1 MSQQSS
7 FDFQEDHQFL
17 QVVQNGKVT
26 DMSLEDV
33 FDQDTYHT
41 FQVVTFVSSPKFFF

>member
-17 QVVQNGKVT
+17 HVIHDGKVA
-26 DMSLEDV
+26 DMSLECV
-33 FDQDTYHT
+33 FD
-41 FQVVTFVSSPKFFF
+41 